1 MEDIAPKLIQLV
13 TDEFR
18 REYETS
24 NRIQNLL
31 EKVKQ
36 KTATYA
42 EAQEYAIE
50 VSRLIGSAYEKHI
63 SSAVLPDG
71 KMYYNIASRLIPSSL
86 DENYK
91 LVSQYAAD
99 VQTAL
104 NKKANIGLKT
114 QVAELDQDRVDG
126 LVELASNAEQYD
138 DVSKQLQSA
147 YENFSQHIVDETIR
161 KNAEF
166 HYNAG
171 MKPKIIRKAESKCCK
186 WCRALA
192 GEFNYPDVP
201 DDIYRRH
208 ENCRCTVEYDPADGK
223 GTRQNVYTKK
233 WTEPK
238 TGGKIGT
245 EEASGAASGAKKTP
259 GWEKRHADRYYEEI
273 RNRAPYSD
281 AEKIAGY
288 VTDLT
293 AEQIEDIRQ
302 HLFIREQPRSDGHFR
317 FDSDYDIAQAW
328 QRLVSGKDLHPSDRI
343 LLMHEYE
350 ELTIMRNTGCSYEE
364 AHEKANKRYNWWEEF
379 LKEGG

>member
-18 REYETS
+18 REYEVS

-31 EKVKQ
+31 EKVKR

-71 KMYYNIASRLIPSSL
+71 WMYYNIASRLIPSSL
-86 DENYK
+86 DENHK

-99 VQTAL
+99 VQTAQ
-104 NKKANIGLKT
+104 NKKANISLKT

-126 LVELASNAEQYD
+126 LVELVSNAEQYD

-171 MKPKIIRKAESKCCK
+171 MKPKIVRKAESKCCK

-192 GEFNYPDVP
+192 GEFDYPDVP

-208 ENCRCTVEYDPADGK
+208 ENCRCTVEYDPGDGR
-223 GTRQNVYTKK
+223 RQNVHTKK
-233 WTEPK
+233 WTNQADSDKLKKRNTLGLLSPQKRRYEPDIL
-238 TGGKIGT
+238 IGRDL
-245 EEASGAASGAKKTP
+245 GAKAKNYTVMDLETGEFFRFAQGSRIQNVEVFAGKGTKT
-259 GWEKRHADRYYEEI
+259 EFRKAQKYADRHGGRPEDWKHVKGHGI
-273 RNRAPYSD
+273 
-281 AEKIAGY
+281 
-288 VTDLT
+288 
-293 AEQIEDIRQ
+293 IET
-302 HLFIREQPRSDGHFR
+302 SDGDRRAEVHWIECECIGK
-317 FDSDYDIAQAW
+317 FDFF
-328 QRLVSGKDLHPSDRI
+328 V
-343 LLMHEYE
+343 
-350 ELTIMRNTGCSYEE
+350 
-364 AHEKANKRYNWWEEF
+364 KRWEDE
-379 LKEGG
+379 